1 MKKENLLK
9 FKELLLTEKER
20 LVGKSKKVVS
30 EDFMRQSHEP
40 ADEADVSSS
49 VIDQSL
55 TIRLLTREARLLIK
69 TEKALNKIECGIF

>member
-1 MKKENLLK
+1 MVKKENLLK

-69 TEKALNKIECGIF
+69 TEKALNKNK